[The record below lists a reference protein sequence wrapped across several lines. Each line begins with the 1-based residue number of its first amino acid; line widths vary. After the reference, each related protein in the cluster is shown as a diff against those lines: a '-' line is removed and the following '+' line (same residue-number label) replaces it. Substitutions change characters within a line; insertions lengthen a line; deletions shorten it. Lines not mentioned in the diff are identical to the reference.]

1 MRSKQKLVAVLAIC
15 FAILLSAGI
24 IAYRPWDQEEG
35 EDLFKYPAGV
45 PSSFGMVT
53 YPQAGEDTPGT
64 IRVSGSGSS
73 SAKATQASL
82 TLGVRTE
89 NASADVAVDEN
100 AERMNTVLD
109 ALEDLGI
116 PEEDIETVSYS
127 VYPQYDYERRETTG
141 YRVVNMVEVTVKDI
155 DLIGEVIDST
165 TGAGA
170 NQIQGISFTLS
181 DEDIANLREEAYVKA
196 LQDAENK
203 AGLIAD
209 TLELEITGVSS
220 VTENTYQPYT
230 PYRGMDV
237 AEVSG
242 KAPTPIVEGSLSVS
256 VTVQVAFTFQ

>member
-15 FAILLSAGI
+15 FAIVLSAGI
-24 IAYRPWDQEEG
+24 IAYRPQEEQ
-35 EDLFKYPAGV
+35 EDSLFKYPTGI
-45 PSSFGMVT
+45 PSSLGMVT
-53 YPQAGEDTPGT
+53 SPQAGEDTPGT

-73 SAKATQASL
+73 SAKATQVSL

-100 AERMNTVLD
+100 AERMTAVLD
-109 ALEDLGI
+109 ALEDLRI
-116 PEEDIETVSYS
+116 PEEDIKTVSYN
-127 VYPQYDYERRETTG
+127 VHPQYDYERRETTG

-155 DLIGEVIDST
+155 NIIGEVIDST
-165 TGAGA
+165 TQEGGA
-170 NQIQGISFTLS
+170 NQIQGIRFALS
-181 DEDIANLREEAYVKA
+181 DEDIAALREDAYVKA

-209 TLELEITGVSS
+209 TLDLEITGVSS